1 MPTISRSA
9 LVMHS
14 AEQMFLLIND
24 VDSYPQF
31 LPDCGGSKIVNEDE
45 TSMTA
50 SILVSKGG
58 IKKWFTTENTLVKN
72 EKVVLSL
79 VDGPFKYLKGEWL
92 LTPLSD
98 EACKIHFELDYEFS
112 NKVLALAFGRVFTNL
127 TNNIVQAFT
136 VRAKKVYGE
145 HV

>member
-1 MPTISRSA
+1 MPTINRSA

-24 VDSYPQF
+24 VDTYPQF
-31 LPDCGGSKIVNEDE
+31 LPDCGGSKIIREDE
-45 TSMTA
+45 SSMTA

-58 IKKWFTTENTLVKN
+58 IKKWFTTENILVKN
-72 EKVVLSL
+72 EKVLLSL

-92 LTPLSD
+92 LTPLSED
-98 EACKIHFELDYEFS
+98 ACKIHFELDYEFS
-112 NKVLALAFGRVFTNL
+112 NKMLALAFGRVFTHL

-136 VRAKKVYGE
+136 TRANKVYG
-145 HV
+145 

>member
-24 VDSYPQF
+24 VDSYSQF

>member
-24 VDSYPQF
+24 IDNYPQF
-31 LPDCGGSKIVNEDE
+31 LPDCGGSKIVSKDE

-58 IKKWFTTENTLVKN
+58 IKKWFTTENTLIKN
-72 EKVVLSL
+72 KKVVLSL
-79 VDGPFKYLKGEWL
+79 VDGPFKYLTGEWL
-92 LTPLSD
+92 LTPLSE

-136 VRAKKVYGE
+136 VRAKKVYGD